1 MAQPS
6 SSAHFSVE
14 KNSGVQTGSIR
25 GSVTINN
32 HEGQRPETPP
42 VPSCK
47 IPFKRDDKFIDRPAI
62 FDKIKEKFEAPGSR
76 VALVGMG
83 GVGKSQIAIQYA
95 YCLENQ
101 LSDTWI
107 FWVYAS
113 NSARFR
119 ESLEEIAHRGK
130 IPGRDDPKQDT
141 LGLVR
146 KWLLDDKRKW
156 VVILD
161 NADDLDFLK
170 DTSTEEGTNNKR
182 LDKYLPKTPNGSI
195 FVTSRNR
202 EAALRLVD
210 KEDII
215 NVGTM
220 DETQAVS
227 LCRKKLNEGYD
238 DKVIAELAA
247 ELGYLPLAIV
257 QAASYISLREP
268 RCSVQEY
275 LEDFR
280 GRKPTEKLQLVD
292 EDNGD
297 LRRDEEAVNPISATF
312 KISFNHI
319 QKIRPSAADLLALM
333 CFFDRQEIPDRV
345 LKPQGIEG
353 ETTPRNKEDSNTPG
367 PPARDESFENDIR
380 TLISYCFISTGAN
393 REVFDMHTLVQ
404 LATQEWLRDNGSF
417 ESWQEKFVTRL
428 WQRFPEVIYENW
440 GRCQQLYPH
449 VKSAMGHRPRGRKPL
464 RRWILLLIKVAIYAV
479 KRGNMADA
487 GTMFT
492 TALEVNKEAFGED
505 DPITLYCNGAVQLI
519 HPNRAPVTGDIEV
532 SSNKNAGRWWKKLF
546 VWLAGSSDEPLTEG
560 ERHWLHEVKQYRQ
573 KFGADHP
580 HTLSAMSLLAEEY
593 SHNGRREKAE
603 GLQLEVIEAS
613 KRVNGPEHPD
623 TLRYMSSLAWIYQL
637 QGQLDQAKQLLEEVI
652 ESSKKVNGPEHPYTL
667 RYMFDLVSIYRHQ
680 DQPDQ
685 AKQLLEEVIE
695 SSKKV
700 NGPEHPYILRYIFN
714 LVLIYRHQDRLDQAK
729 QLLEEVIESSKMGQ
743 CPPS

>member
-6 SSAHFSVE
+6 SSTHFSGE
-14 KNSGVQTGSIR
+14 KNSGVQATSIC
-25 GSVTINN
+25 GPVTINN
-32 HEGQRPETPP
+32 NEGQRPETPP

-83 GVGKSQIAIQYA
+83 GVGKSQIAIQHA

-141 LGLVR
+141 LKLVHQ
-146 KWLLDDKRKW
+146 WLLDDKRKW

-182 LDKYLPKTPNGSI
+182 LDKYLPKTQNGSI

-227 LCRKKLNEGYD
+227 LFRKKLNEGYD

-280 GRKPTEKLQLVD
+280 GRNLTEKLQLVD

-333 CFFDRQEIPDRV
+333 CFFDRQGIPDHV
-345 LKPQGIEG
+345 LKSQGIKG
-353 ETTPRNKEDSNTPG
+353 ETTPHNKEESNTPG
-367 PPARDESFENDIR
+367 LLARDESFENDIR
-380 TLISYCFISTGAN
+380 TLISYCFISTGADPKL
-393 REVFDMHTLVQ
+393 FDMHTLVQ

-428 WQRFPEVIYENW
+428 WLRFPEAKYKNW

-449 VKSAMGHRPRGRKPL
+449 VKSAMGHKPRGGEPL
-464 RRWILLLIKVAIYAV
+464 RWWAGLLSMAAIYAV
-479 KRGNMADA
+479 KRGNMADG

-492 TALEVNKEAFGED
+492 TALEVSKEAFGED
-505 DPITLYCNGAVQLI
+505 DQIMATLQDAVQLI

-532 SSNKNAGRWWKKLF
+532 SSNKNTGRWWTKLF

-560 ERHWLHEVKQYRQ
+560 ERHLLHVVKQYRQ
-573 KFGADHP
+573 KFGADDP
-580 HTLSAMSLLAEEY
+580 ITLHVMALLAEEY
-593 SHNGRREKAE
+593 CRNWRLEKAE
-603 GLQLEVIEAS
+603 KLQLEVIETS
-613 KRVNGPEHPD
+613 KKVNGPEHPN
-623 TLRYMSSLAWIYQL
+623 TLEYISSLAWIYQL
-637 QGQLDQAKQLLEEVI
+637 QGQLDQAKQLEEAV
-652 ESSKKVNGPEHPYTL
+652 V
-667 RYMFDLVSIYRHQ
+667 
-680 DQPDQ
+680 
-685 AKQLLEEVIE
+685 
-695 SSKKV
+695 
-700 NGPEHPYILRYIFN
+700 
-714 LVLIYRHQDRLDQAK
+714 
-729 QLLEEVIESSKMGQ
+729 
-743 CPPS
+743 